1 MSALEQD
8 RGTRVRHG
16 VGGNMNGR
24 PIAYVMEQTLGS
36 VTHYLNLKRH
46 GTAAAGAEPRWIPID
61 YSAGR
66 LPWTV
71 RGSLSARAALR
82 PIISEVAGV
91 FIHTT
96 TLAPLCVDYFRHLPV
111 VLSTDG
117 TPMNKRNMRGLYGLK
132 AENRAAEWMKRTL
145 YREVFG
151 RANAFVG
158 WSTWAKQSFVED
170 YGCKDED
177 VAVIPP
183 GIDLEQF
190 APGDRA
196 HELPR
201 ILFVGGDFE
210 RKGGD
215 LLLDVFRKRLR
226 GKAELVLVTR
236 SGPPSE
242 PGVSVHG
249 DVQANSPEL
258 RRLYATSDIF
268 ALPTRADC
276 YSIVAMEA
284 MAAGIPVVAT
294 RVGGIPDVIRQEETG
309 YLVEVD
315 AAGALGDAL
324 EALVV
329 DPARRRR
336 MSEACRA
343 DAMRR
348 FDIRENARR
357 LFQFVRSRC

>member
-1 MSALEQD
+1 MSE
-8 RGTRVRHG
+8 
-16 VGGNMNGR
+16 R

-46 GTAAAGAEPRWIPID
+46 GTVVGDAPEPRWVPID
-61 YSAGR
+61 FRVGR
-66 LPWTV
+66 LPWTI

-82 PIISEVAGV
+82 PILPEIGGM

-96 TLAPLCVDYFRHLPV
+96 TLAPFCVDYFKQCPA

-132 AENRAAEWMKRTL
+132 TESRGAEWTKRSF
-145 YREVFG
+145 YREVFA
-151 RANAFVG
+151 RAAAFVG

-170 YGCKDED
+170 YRCNEDD

-183 GIDLEQF
+183 GIDLDQF
-190 APGDRA
+190 APGDRE

-215 LLLDVFRKRLR
+215 LLLEVFRKRLR

-242 PGVSVHG
+242 PGVTVHT
-249 DVQANSPEL
+249 DIQANSAEL

-276 YSIVAMEA
+276 YSIVSMEA
-284 MAAGIPVVAT
+284 MAAGMPVVAT

-309 YLVEVD
+309 YLVDVD
-315 AAGALGDAL
+315 AADALGDAL

-329 DPARRRR
+329 NPARRRR

-343 DAMRR
+343 DALER